1 MRYIYMGQKFLLL
14 EGFPLGTHNLAVRM
28 SQFEASASATISA
41 HVAQLRREGKKIIS
55 LNVGEP
61 DFTSPDY
68 IRIAAIKAIT
78 DGFTKYT
85 PTNGIL
91 ELREA
96 IAAKLKNDNSLDYSA
111 DEVTVCNGAK
121 QAIAQALMVVCDP
134 GDEVLIPVPC
144 WVSYTEMVKLAGAK
158 PVLVPCTAE
167 YLLDL
172 DAIERAI
179 TPKTKAIVINT
190 PNNPSGAVYS
200 RESLRALGELAV
212 KHDFF
217 IIVDEIYEKLIYDG
231 YEHFSVAS
239 VSDEVKSRTITI
251 NGFSKAYA
259 MTGWRVGYA
268 AGRSDVIKG
277 ITKYQTQMTSSINSI
292 AQKAAAAALLGP
304 QDDLARMVEV
314 FKARRDYVYSR
325 LNAMP
330 GISCPEPHGAFYML
344 PDVSSYFGKNCG
356 GKIIS
361 NAVDFT
367 ACLLDRALISVV
379 PGEAYFIDGKVR
391 VSYSNSMEN
400 LKTALD
406 SMESV
411 LAEMR

>member
-1 MRYIYMGQKFLLL
+1 
-14 EGFPLGTHNLAVRM
+14 M

-68 IRIAAIKAIT
+68 IRMAAVAAIA

-91 ELREA
+91 ELRTA
-96 IAAKLKNDNSLDYSA
+96 IADKLKKDNGLDYA
-111 DEVTVCNGAK
+111 PDQITVCNGAK

-158 PVLVPCTAE
+158 PVLVPCTAD
-167 YLLDL
+167 YDLDL
-172 DAIERAI
+172 ERIAAAV
-179 TPKTKAIVINT
+179 TPRTKAIVINT
-190 PNNPSGAVYS
+190 PNNPTGAVYS
-200 RESLRALGELAV
+200 EATLRALGELAV

-231 YEHFSVAS
+231 CRHFSIAS
-239 VSDEVKSRTITI
+239 ASDEVKDRTITI

-268 AGRSDVIKG
+268 AGRTNVIKG
-277 ITKYQTQMTSSINSI
+277 ITKYQTQVTSSINSI

-304 QDDLARMVEV
+304 QHDLEQMVEV
-314 FKARRDYVYSR
+314 FRQRRDYVYGR

-330 GISCPEPHGAFYML
+330 GITCPQPHGAFYML
-344 PDVSSYFGKNCG
+344 PDVSAYFGKSCG
-356 GKIIS
+356 GKRIE

-367 ACLLDRALISVV
+367 ACLLEKALVSVV
-379 PGEAYFIDGKVR
+379 PGEAYFINGKVR

-400 LKTALD
+400 LKAALD
-406 SMESV
+406 AVESV
-411 LAEMR
+411 LAQMR

>member
-1 MRYIYMGQKFLLL
+1 MGTQA
-14 EGFPLGTHNLAVRM
+14 LAQRM
-28 SQFEASASATISA
+28 GQFEASASSTISA

-68 IRIAAIKAIT
+68 IRVAAIKAIV

-85 PTNGIL
+85 PTNGIP

-96 IAAKLKNDNSLDYSA
+96 IAAKLERDNGLHYSPN
-111 DEVTVCNGAK
+111 EVTVCNGAK
-121 QAIAQALMVVCDP
+121 QAIAQAIMVLCDP

-158 PVLVPCTAE
+158 PVLVPCTSD

-172 DAIERAI
+172 EKIENAV
-179 TPKTKAIVINT
+179 TPRTKAIIINT

-200 RESLRALGELAV
+200 EECLRALGELAV

-231 YEHFSVAS
+231 YKHFSIAA
-239 VSDEVKSRTITI
+239 VSDEVRNRTVTV

-268 AGRSDVIKG
+268 AGRADIIKG
-277 ITKYQTQMTSSINSI
+277 ITKYQTQVTSSINSI
-292 AQKAAAAALLGP
+292 AQKASTAALTGP
-304 QDDLARMVEV
+304 QGDLVRMVEV
-314 FKARRDYVYSR
+314 FRERRDYVYQR

-330 GISCPEPHGAFYML
+330 GITCPEPHGAFYML
-344 PDVSSYFGKNCG
+344 PDVSSYFGKSCD
-356 GKIIS
+356 GKVIS

-367 ACLLDRALISVV
+367 ACLLEKALVSVV
-379 PGEAYFIDGKVR
+379 PGEAYFVEGKVR

-400 LKTALD
+400 LKMALD
-406 SMESV
+406 SVEAV
-411 LAEMR
+411 LEQMR

>member
-1 MRYIYMGQKFLLL
+1 MGTKD
-14 EGFPLGTHNLAVRM
+14 LAVRM
-28 SQFEASASATISA
+28 SQFEASASSTISA

-68 IRIAAIKAIT
+68 IRVAAIKAIV

-91 ELREA
+91 ELRTA
-96 IAAKLKNDNSLDYSA
+96 IADKLKNDNGLSYSP
-111 DEVTVCNGAK
+111 DEITVCNGAK

-167 YLLDL
+167 YELDL
-172 DAIERAI
+172 ERIGQAV
-179 TPKTKAIVINT
+179 TPKTKAIIINT
-190 PNNPSGAVYS
+190 PNNPTGAVYS
-200 RESLRALGELAV
+200 EASLRALGELAV

-231 YEHFSVAS
+231 CRHFSVAS
-239 VSDEVKSRTITI
+239 ASDEVKSRTVTI

-268 AGRSDVIKG
+268 AGRADVIKG
-277 ITKYQTQMTSSINSI
+277 ITKYQTQVTSSINSI
-292 AQKAAAAALLGP
+292 AQKASAAALLGP
-304 QDDLARMVEV
+304 QDDLVRMVDV
-314 FKARRDYVYSR
+314 FRQRRDYVYER
-325 LNAMP
+325 LNSMP
-330 GISCPEPHGAFYML
+330 GITCPKPHGAFYML
-344 PDVSSYFGKNCG
+344 PDVSAYFGKSCDG
-356 GKIIS
+356 RVIK

-367 ACLLDRALISVV
+367 ALLLDKALVSVV

-406 SMESV
+406 SVESV
-411 LAEMR
+411 LAQMR

>member
-1 MRYIYMGQKFLLL
+1 MEGLLL
-14 EGFPLGTHNLAVRM
+14 GTQNLAVRM

-41 HVAQLRREGKKIIS
+41 HVAQLCREGKKIIS
-55 LNVGEP
+55 LNIGEP

-68 IRIAAIKAIT
+68 IRIAAIKAIV

-91 ELREA
+91 ELRTA
-96 IAAKLKNDNSLDYSA
+96 IAEKLAKDNGLKYLP
-111 DEVTVCNGAK
+111 DEITVCNGAK

-158 PVLVPCTAE
+158 PVLVPCTTDYE
-167 YLLDL
+167 LDL
-172 DAIERAI
+172 AQIKHAI
-179 TPKTKAIVINT
+179 TPKTKAIIINT
-190 PNNPSGAVYS
+190 PNNPTGAVYS
-200 RESLRALGELAV
+200 EACLRALGELAV

-217 IIVDEIYEKLIYDG
+217 IVVDEIYEKLIYDG
-231 YEHFSVAS
+231 YKHFSVAS
-239 VSDEVKSRTITI
+239 VSDEVKNCTVTI

-277 ITKYQTQMTSSINSI
+277 ITKYQTQVTSSINSI
-292 AQKAAAAALLGP
+292 AQKASVVALTGLQG
-304 QDDLARMVEV
+304 DLARMVDV
-314 FKARRDYVYSR
+314 FRERRDYVYKR
-325 LNAMP
+325 LTAMP
-330 GISCPEPHGAFYML
+330 GITCPEPHGAFYML
-344 PDVSSYFGKNCG
+344 PDVSAYFGKICDGMAIN
-356 GKIIS
+356 

-367 ACLLDRALISVV
+367 ACLLDKALVSVV

-406 SMESV
+406 SVESV
-411 LAEMR
+411 LARMR